1 MKQTRPIPQTPSGR
15 LLLVLSTL
23 AQSRRALSAGELVH
37 STGLARST
45 VYRQLAYLKQWG
57 FAQESGEAYAPGP
70 VCVQLGQGFDAASPL
85 VQQARP
91 EMEWLMRQTGESVGL
106 VVGVNDSV
114 VCLDMVESAHSLR
127 CSFEKGRS
135 VLLRRGASAKC
146 VLAHQ
151 TQAQR
156 QSWAQKRINDPDA
169 DPRDATLA
177 ELDSIRAAGYACSA
191 GEVDAGVWGV
201 SAPVFGS
208 RRRALGAL
216 TLMVPVLRTEA
227 RESQLIQLTVVAA
240 ARVSRRVQSG

>member
-1 MKQTRPIPQTPSGR
+1 MKPIHPAPQTPSGR

-23 AQSRRALSAGELVH
+23 AQSHRPLSVGELVD

-45 VYRQLAYLKQWG
+45 IYRQLAHLKQWG
-57 FAQESGEAYAPGP
+57 FAQESREAYAPGP
-70 VCVQLGQGFDAASPL
+70 ACVQLGQGFDAASPL
-85 VQQARP
+85 VRQARP

-106 VVGVNDSV
+106 VVAVNDCV
-114 VCLDMVESAHSLR
+114 VCLDMVESSQALR

-151 TQAQR
+151 TRAQR
-156 QSWAQKRINDPDA
+156 QAWAQKRINDPDA

-177 ELDSIRAAGYACSA
+177 ELDAIRAAGYACST

-201 SAPVFGS
+201 SAPIFGS
-208 RRRALGAL
+208 RKRALGAL
-216 TLMVPVLRTEA
+216 TLMVPVLRTEG
-227 RESQLIQLTVVAA
+227 REPALIQMTVVAA
-240 ARVSRRVQSG
+240 ARVSRRTQSG